1 MLTNLNTSPKQV
13 LLRLP
18 EDVAARLS
26 RAVPPR
32 KRNQFLVDLLRRELE
47 KEDAELVAACE
58 AMNRMEALDPK
69 MQAETSA
76 WVDADLTGSADNVDS
91 GFDAE
96 KFSRDAAIAQA
107 ALAEAAPS
115 ASTAASRR
123 QLPSHV
129 HRTA

>member
-1 MLTNLNTSPKQV
+1 MLSIPNSPAKQV

-18 EDVAARLS
+18 DDVAARLS

-58 AMNRMEALDPK
+58 AMNRMEAAHSELL
-69 MQAETSA
+69 AEA
-76 WVDADLTGSADNVDS
+76 REWVDTDLTASADEWDP

-107 ALAEAAPS
+107 ALATPPRPQPPLRP
-115 ASTAASRR
+115 RR
-123 QLPSHV
+123 
-129 HRTA
+129 RAG